1 MKQPQ
6 DTTTI
11 WYAAETGNHQG
22 LIICEETGN
31 TIAVAY
37 DKANAP
43 LLALAPQLQDS
54 HRELLEALESATKEM
69 QLMGHIIRSLDEAGD
84 YNESWT
90 HDGEYMLLE
99 SWKQAGAA
107 IAKARGLDT

>member
-22 LIICEETGN
+22 LIICEKTGN

-54 HRELLEALESATKEM
+54 HRDLLQELESAED
-69 QLMGHIIRSLDEAGD
+69 GISRSLSRLRNAD
-84 YNESWT
+84 YD
-90 HDGEYMLLE
+90 DGEHPAVSAEILALHAVE
-99 SWKQAGAA
+99 LAARAA